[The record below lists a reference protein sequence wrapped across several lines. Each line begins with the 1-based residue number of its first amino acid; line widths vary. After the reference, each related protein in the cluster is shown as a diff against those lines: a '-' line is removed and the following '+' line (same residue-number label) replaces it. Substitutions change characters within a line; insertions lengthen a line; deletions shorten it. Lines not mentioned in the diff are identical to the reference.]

1 MQILQTKK
9 IHGLIETNS
18 PTPMMDDTRQRIYVL
33 LAASHGRRLVENSAK
48 QKLVLCAYTAHSTTE
63 SIRERLDELSY
74 RYQIEKIFFLPSPIT
89 HRGAMKQGQYR
100 FFPQNVGIVVHTL
113 INMILNIQQFGPVV
127 VMDSPPRGG
136 GNHRPTLEPWDRYWS
151 QPWIERYYHMLG
163 LIKAF
168 CPDITMVLWPDIL
181 QHILSSRV
189 DSETGPTEIER
200 LSYELMPDKI
210 HLNRYGYQKWSNFI
224 LDHNE

>member
-1 MQILQTKK
+1 MNKSADFSIYIYISIYTIGIIISNSRTFSSITTINPSECTVTNTVGHINKNKLFHLFMQILQTKK

-136 GNHRPTLEPWDRYWS
+136 
-151 QPWIERYYHMLG
+151 
-163 LIKAF
+163 
-168 CPDITMVLWPDIL
+168 
-181 QHILSSRV
+181 
-189 DSETGPTEIER
+189 ETIDLP
-200 LSYELMPDKI
+200 
-210 HLNRYGYQKWSNFI
+210 LNRGTDTGVNPGLRDTTI
-224 LDHNE
+224 C